1 MQLLADYH
9 MHTPL
14 CRHARGEP
22 WEYVKRAV
30 EIGLGEMGFSDHS
43 PMPEDDF
50 DEWRMYLRQLDEYV
64 AGVEEAR
71 RRYPGMVIRLALEV
85 DYIPGHEGWIRE
97 LASRHSWD
105 YFIGSVHYLE
115 AGWDIDNPGKLAQWR
130 GRDTGEV
137 WRRYIELLEMAAGSG
152 LFEIL
157 GHVDLPKKFGHFPTE
172 EVLPHYER
180 VFGLAARSGVA
191 VELNTAGLRK
201 DCREIY
207 PSRAIL
213 EAAFRQGVKIT
224 FGSDAHAP
232 EEVGADFGL
241 ALELARGVGY
251 RKSCRFAGRS
261 CQEVE
266 LPKTV

>member
-1 MQLLADYH
+1 
-9 MHTPL
+9 
-14 CRHARGEP
+14 
-22 WEYVKRAV
+22 
-30 EIGLGEMGFSDHS
+30 
-43 PMPEDDF
+43 MPEDDF

-180 VFGLAARSGVA
+180 VFGLAASSGVA

-224 FGSDAHAP
+224 LGSDAHAP